1 MQFGAIRLVQNT
13 PFRSDLR
20 TMRKCGP
27 LTLRNRAAGGQI
39 MAAIK
44 ILEVAWHRNGC
55 CGEPFYAVRFI
66 DEGTKLLALVFDQPD
81 RVVVIDPAKAAVSV
95 AFGTNSWRGDIYEA
109 ALRQAIAK
117 FEDACEI
124 RSAMTDSAG
133 VAADSL
139 H

>member
-1 MQFGAIRLVQNT
+1 
-13 PFRSDLR
+13 
-20 TMRKCGP
+20 MRRQDSGWI
-27 LTLRNRAAGGQI
+27 T

-55 CGEPFYAVRFI
+55 CGEPFYAVRFV

-81 RVVVIDPAKAAVSV
+81 RVVVIDPVKAAISV

-117 FEDACEI
+117 FEDACKI

-133 VAADSL
+133 VAAESL